1 MKLNF
6 EKIPIHWCWLCAA
19 LGVADIVLMI
29 FLGFPKL
36 STIPAFF
43 AAFMCFL
50 IIRITNEKVTIENDE
65 EQQDLVDRLAS
76 KPVDLNGQDLYD
88 FMVKKDRCPDCRASP
103 LRLLEGPSGGVSTNV
118 MCAVCKAKFNICP
131 LIGFAERI

>member
-6 EKIPIHWCWLCAA
+6 EKIPIRWCWLGVA
-19 LGVADIVLMI
+19 LGIVDVVFLV

-36 STIPAFF
+36 LSIPAFLT
-43 AAFMCFL
+43 AFICFL
-50 IIRITNEKVTIENDE
+50 IIRITNEKATKAVDE

-88 FMVKKDRCPDCRASP
+88 FMFKKDRCPDCRANP

-131 LIGFAERI
+131 PIGFAERI